1 MKMNVSLERL
11 MYWEIAEERGH
22 YIDEKRGCVFTIVKD
37 LDSDGDYLIYT
48 PMFAE
53 GPELY
58 DLNEDNWIEVEYAED
73 ADEELFQEWLFDHL
87 RAQEDG
93 LFADPARMVR

>member
-22 YIDEKRGCVFTIVKD
+22 YIDESRGCVFTLIKD
-37 LDSDGDYLIYT
+37 VDSDGDYLIYT
-48 PMFAE
+48 PLFAE

-58 DLNEDNWIEVEYAED
+58 DLNEDNWADVEYADSEED
-73 ADEELFQEWLFDHL
+73 EDFQIWLLNHLQEQEMAELT
-87 RAQEDG
+87 
-93 LFADPARMVR
+93 